1 MMERGI
7 VIELTFILISEL
19 IAMNAD
25 YDVDDENQG
34 SSKISSASTSIDI
47 TEIDCSQKLQS

>member
-7 VIELTFILISEL
+7 VIELTFILITEL